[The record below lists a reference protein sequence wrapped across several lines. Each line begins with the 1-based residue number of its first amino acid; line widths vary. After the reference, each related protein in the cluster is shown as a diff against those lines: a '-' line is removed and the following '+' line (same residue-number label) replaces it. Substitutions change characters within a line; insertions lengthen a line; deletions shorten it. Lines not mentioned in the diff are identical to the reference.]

1 MNFRRAN
8 FRMPLLACALTA
20 VVLPVVAQTNALP
33 SSQPIIFS
41 VPAGDKAANNA
52 PLLLPRL
59 SDRPNFANEL
69 QAPVS
74 VFNVPS
80 PSLPPAA
87 WPRAPAPSPAE
98 AQRLQKML
106 DVRDNWAL
114 MTPEEILGVSA
125 PANSLRTAE
134 QEAANNQKKLTLLE
148 RFLERQQ
155 QPQAAVT
162 NRYLNDNSSTGWDF
176 LGNQGRLTNGSPFN
190 PVGLPTAP
198 QILDRFF
205 NDTPANNRSPGQ
217 NENGR
222 AGWFRSLGLPPQ
234 PPSPTPEQL
243 AERERFRQ
251 LLDPGLSSDTS
262 AKSSPNGKFFSSL
275 QLLPDATADQAPT
288 RSPVGASFA
297 PLSSGIGRPTG
308 LPPLP
313 GITSSTNWQSFAA
326 PPAWAP
332 QLPPWLLSTPQP
344 FTMPQRKF

>member
-41 VPAGDKAANNA
+41 VPAGDKAATNA
-52 PLLLPRL
+52 PLLLPQL
-59 SDRPNFANEL
+59 SDRPNLANEL

-80 PSLPPAA
+80 PPLPRAA

-98 AQRLQKML
+98 AQRLRRML

-114 MTPEEILGVSA
+114 MTPAEILGVSA
-125 PANSLRTAE
+125 SANPLRTTE
-134 QEAANNQKKLTLLE
+134 QEAADKQKNLTLIE
-148 RFLERQQ
+148 RFLARQQ
-155 QPQAAVT
+155 QPQGAVT
-162 NRYLNDNSSTGWDF
+162 NRQRNDDSSTGWDF
-176 LGNQGRLTNGSPFN
+176 FRNQGRLTNGSPFN
-190 PVGLPTAP
+190 PVGLPTAA

-205 NDTPANNRSPGQ
+205 NDTPANNRLSGQ

-234 PPSPTPEQL
+234 PTSPTPEQQ

-251 LLDPGLSSDTS
+251 LLDLGLSSDTP
-262 AKSSPNGKFFSSL
+262 AKPSPDGKSFSPL
-275 QLLPDATADQAPT
+275 QLLPDATPNQAAT
-288 RSPVGASFA
+288 RNPVGATFA

-308 LPPLP
+308 LTPLP

-326 PPAWAP
+326 PPAWALQP
-332 QLPPWLLSTPQP
+332 PPWLLSTPQP